1 MSGFV
6 LYGTPGWGSALVE
19 AQLDFYELNYRFET
33 VGDLFMDAS
42 ARAKLEGVNPL
53 AQVPTLVLPGGE
65 VMTESAA
72 ITLWLAA
79 YTGRDDLVPGRG
91 APGQAAFLRWLV
103 FLVTNIYPTF
113 TYADDPSR
121 FVSVEA
127 AQAPFRAAV
136 NDYGKRLWAIVE
148 GEAGAP
154 WFLGTRFSAIDLYI
168 GVMRHWRP
176 TPDWFAAHA
185 PKLNAIALKAQAL
198 KPLEGFWQR
207 NFPEA

>member
-19 AQLDFYELNYRFET
+19 AQLDFYQLNYRFET

-53 AQVPTLVLPGGE
+53 TQVPTLVLPGGE

-79 YTGRDDLVPGRG
+79 YTGRDDLVPGPG
-91 APGQAAFLRWLV
+91 APGQAALLRWLV

-136 NDYGKRLWAIVE
+136 NDYGKRALGNCRGRSRCALVP
-148 GEAGAP
+148 GDTVLGHQPLDRRDAP
-154 WFLGTRFSAIDLYI
+154 L
-168 GVMRHWRP
+168 
-176 TPDWFAAHA
+176 AAQ
-185 PKLNAIALKAQAL
+185 P
-198 KPLEGFWQR
+198 
-207 NFPEA
+207 

>member
-1 MSGFV
+1 
-6 LYGTPGWGSALVE
+6 L
-19 AQLDFYELNYRFET
+19 R
-33 VGDLFMDAS
+33 
-42 ARAKLEGVNPL
+42 
-53 AQVPTLVLPGGE
+53 
-65 VMTESAA
+65 
-72 ITLWLAA
+72 AA
-79 YTGRDDLVPGRG
+79 YKGRDDLVPGPG
-91 APGQAAFLRWLV
+91 APGQAALLRWLV

-127 AQAPFRAAV
+127 AQVPFRAAV

-154 WFLGTRFSAIDLYI
+154 CFLGTRFPAIDLCI

-176 TPDWFAAHA
+176 NPDWYAAHA
-185 PKLNAIALKAQAL
+185 PKLNEIALKAQAL
-198 KPLEGFWQR
+198 KPLEEFWQR